1 MDCGASETGYNRL
14 AIMEQNSPCLELAP
28 QLKRPL
34 QLWNPLDYLRLLYW
48 ILFFPQALHWYTDT
62 FADPEHVHRHG
73 VGDDDL
79 TAALRH
85 DPVWRRLM
93 VQCSLLTALT
103 PLGLAI
109 GLQGLGVSVDWMG
122 TLSIIALGVLYVVM
136 RATASGAWSSMGF
149 GAGIAVPFAIAYIAF
164 FDAIG
169 SAPSS
174 TLGATWLGATLGAAL
189 GVGHSVVGG
198 IGSNPARGLTRG
210 ASFVVGGG
218 VLLGL
223 ATGANTGIPFAVAGV
238 LSFWVAFLRLPDY
251 VLLALPSAP
260 AWSRGRSDGLW
271 RASRVPPLPMPG
283 LQRRLAAWLAQD
295 WPRGLAAV
303 DQFLAYTRQFIP
315 AIQAVN
321 GALARL
327 PSERLLAA
335 VSEMAHERL
344 DWDPV
349 RFSSASLRNSLWNGA
364 IEGLV
369 LIPGRLR
376 RRWQARFPVEPRLDT
391 PARAACAGFWYLHE
405 GEPAK
410 AAHAFSVVRSLPDGE
425 EMFLIATSLAEALEA
440 EDATAIGRWSER
452 TAGLAEL
459 PEPHLR
465 PATLRILHRLRDIA
479 ARADDPI
486 HAATTLTQL
495 LSDLDTSSPQPE
507 AGIVRAV
514 AGRWRDVLGTA
525 EGVQ

>member
-1 MDCGASETGYNRL
+1 
-14 AIMEQNSPCLELAP
+14 MEQGNPCLELAP

-34 QLWNPLDYLRLLYW
+34 QLWNPLDYLRLLCW
-48 ILFFPQALHWYTDT
+48 IFFFPQALHWYTDT
-62 FADPEHVHRHG
+62 FADPEHAHRPG
-73 VGDDDL
+73 VADDDL

-85 DPVWRRLM
+85 DPVWRGLI
-93 VQCSLLTALT
+93 VQCLLLTALT

-149 GAGIAVPFAIAYIAF
+149 GAGIAVPFAIAYVAF
-164 FDAIG
+164 FDVIG

-174 TLGATWLGATLGAAL
+174 VLGSTWLGATLGAAL
-189 GVGHSVVGG
+189 GVGHSVGGG
-198 IGSNPARGLTRG
+198 IGGSPARGLTRG

-223 ATGANTGIPFAVAGV
+223 ATGANAGIPFALAGV
-238 LSFWVAFLRLPDY
+238 PSFCVAFLRLPDY

-271 RASRVPPLPMPG
+271 RASRVSPLPMPG

-295 WPRGLAAV
+295 WTQGLAAI

-315 AIQAVN
+315 AIRAVN

-349 RFSSASLRNSLWNGA
+349 RFGSASLRNSLWNDA
-364 IEGLV
+364 IDGLL
-369 LIPGRLR
+369 LIPRRLR
-376 RRWQARFPVEPRLDT
+376 RRWQARFPVEPRLAT
-391 PARAACAGFWYLHE
+391 PARAACAGFWYLYE

-410 AAHAFSVVRSLPDGE
+410 AAAAFAVVRSLPGGE
-425 EMFLIATSLAEALEA
+425 EMFLIARSLV
-440 EDATAIGRWSER
+440 TAIAAQDT
-452 TAGLAEL
+452 TAVSQWVETSTKLAAL

-465 PATLRILHRLRDIA
+465 LAPLRILHRLRDIA
-479 ARADDPI
+479 AQTDAPE
-486 HAATTLTQL
+486 HSATALAQL
-495 LSDLDTSSPQPE
+495 LADLDTTCPQPE
-507 AGIVRAV
+507 ADVIRAV
-514 AGRWRDVLGTA
+514 TEHWRNILVTTDDPA
-525 EGVQ
+525 

>member
-1 MDCGASETGYNRL
+1 MMQPVPYLD
-14 AIMEQNSPCLELAP
+14 LAP
-28 QLKRPL
+28 KLKRPL
-34 QLWNPLDYLRLLYW
+34 QLWNPLDYLRLLCW
-48 ILFFPQALHWYTDT
+48 IFFFPQALHWYTDR
-62 FADPEHVHRHG
+62 FADPENAHRPG
-73 VGDDDL
+73 VADDDL

-85 DPVWRRLM
+85 DPVWRGLV

-122 TLSIIALGVLYVVM
+122 ALSIVALGVLYVVM
-136 RATASGAWSSMGF
+136 RATASGAWSNMGF

-198 IGSNPARGLTRG
+198 IGNSPARGLTRG
-210 ASFVVGGG
+210 ASFVAGGG

-223 ATGANTGIPFAVAGV
+223 AVGANTGIPFAVAGV

-295 WPRGLAAV
+295 WPRGLAVV

-321 GALARL
+321 GTLARL

-335 VSEMAHERL
+335 VSQMAHERL
-344 DWDPV
+344 DWDLV
-349 RFSSASLRNSLWNGA
+349 CLSSGSLHNSLWNDA
-364 IEGLV
+364 IDGLV
-369 LIPGRLR
+369 LIPRRLR
-376 RRWQARFPVEPRLDT
+376 HRWQVHFPVDPRLDT
-391 PARAACAGFWYLHE
+391 PARAACAGFWYLRE
-405 GEPAK
+405 GEPAM
-410 AAHAFSVVRSLPDGE
+410 AADAFAVVRSLPGGE
-425 EMFLIATSLAEALEA
+425 EMFLIARSLVTAIEAQ
-440 EDATAIGRWSER
+440 DATAVSQWVETS
-452 TAGLAEL
+452 TKLAAL

-479 ARADDPI
+479 AQTDAPE
-486 HAATTLTQL
+486 HAAAALARL
-495 LSDLDTSSPQPE
+495 LADLDTTCPQPE
-507 AGIVRAV
+507 AGVIRA
-514 AGRWRDVLGTA
+514 AAEHWRNILVTTDDPA
-525 EGVQ
+525 

>member
-1 MDCGASETGYNRL
+1 MMQPVPYLD
-14 AIMEQNSPCLELAP
+14 LAP
-28 QLKRPL
+28 KLKRPL
-34 QLWNPLDYLRLLYW
+34 QLWNPLDYLRLLCW
-48 ILFFPQALHWYTDT
+48 IFFFPQALHWYTDR
-62 FADPEHVHRHG
+62 FADPENAHRPG
-73 VGDDDL
+73 VADDDL

-85 DPVWRRLM
+85 DPVWRGLV

-122 TLSIIALGVLYVVM
+122 ALSIVALGVLYVVM

-198 IGSNPARGLTRG
+198 IGNSPARGLTRG

-223 ATGANTGIPFAVAGV
+223 AVGANTGIPFAVAGV

-251 VLLALPSAP
+251 VLLALPSGP
-260 AWSRGRSDGLW
+260 AWSRGRSEGLW

-327 PSERLLAA
+327 PSERLLAT

-349 RFSSASLRNSLWNGA
+349 RFGSASLRNSLWHGT
-364 IEGLV
+364 IDGLV

-410 AAHAFSVVRSLPDGE
+410 ATHAFSVVRSLPGGE
-425 EMFLIATSLAEALEA
+425 EMFLIATSLAEALEV
-440 EDATAIGRWSER
+440 EDATTIGRWPEH

-465 PATLRILHRLRDIA
+465 PATLRILHFLRDA
-479 ARADDPI
+479 VAGADRPE
-486 HAATTLTQL
+486 HAAAALAQL
-495 LSDLDTSSPQPE
+495 LADLDATCPQPE
-507 AGIVRAV
+507 AGVIRAV
-514 AGRWRDVLGTA
+514 AERWRDALGTA
-525 EGVQ
+525 ENAG